1 MKKRSKG
8 SVSRRQFIKGM
19 GALGAAVTFSGFPRF
34 AHSAEEVKF
43 GVVEPLTGPL
53 APLGLSDRRGYEQ
66 AVDEINAAGGIKSLG
81 GAKLSM
87 MLGDSEG
94 KPEVGMAETEKQ
106 IQKGAVAIFGAF
118 QSAVVFATTQ
128 VAEKFKTPFIVGI
141 GVAEAITQRGF
152 KYTFRP
158 IATDAWHIRDE
169 YEYLG
174 YIQKKKGIKI
184 KNVGIY
190 YEDTLWGQ
198 SSAKAWKK
206 LAAEKGY
213 SIVADLPYPHATSDM
228 TGVISKLKAANPD
241 VALTVAY
248 ISDAIL
254 ATRTMKDLDFNPQAI
269 IGMGGGHQDNAYI
282 QTLGKLGE
290 YVSVCENWEND
301 LKIPGVKEANEN
313 YLKRNGV
320 EMDCVASMCYTCVYV
335 LKDALERAASTDREK
350 IREALTKTNLK
361 PGEKGNIQPCAII
374 FGEDGQNK
382 DARTVIAQIQN
393 GKRRSI
399 FPEEY
404 AASKPIWPM
413 RKWKD
418 RK

>member
-1 MKKRSKG
+1 MKKRVKG
-8 SVSRRQFIKGM
+8 GVNRREFIKGM
-19 GALGAAVTFSGFPRF
+19 GALGAAVTFSGFPRL

-43 GVVEPLTGPL
+43 GVVEPLTGAL

-66 AVDEINAAGGIKSLG
+66 AVDEINTAGGIKSLG
-81 GAKLSM
+81 GSKLRM

-94 KPEVGMAETEKQ
+94 KPEVGMAEVEKH
-106 IQKGAVAIFGAF
+106 IQAGAVAIMGAF
-118 QSAVVFATTQ
+118 QSSVVFATTQ
-128 VAEKFKTPFIVGI
+128 IAEKYKTPHIVGI
-141 GVAEAITQRGF
+141 GVAEKITQRGF

-169 YEYLG
+169 YEYLN
-174 YIQKKKGIKI
+174 YIQKKRGIKI
-184 KNVGIY
+184 KTIGIL

-198 SSAKAWKK
+198 SSAAAWKRF
-206 LAAEKGY
+206 APEKGY
-213 SIVADLPYPHATSDM
+213 SIVADLSYPHATSDV

-241 VALTVAY
+241 VVLTVAY

-254 ATRTMKDLDFNPQAI
+254 VTRTMKDLDFNTQAI

-282 QTLGKLGE
+282 QALGKLTE

-301 LKIPGVKEANEN
+301 VKIPGVKEANEN
-313 YLKRNGV
+313 FLKRNGV

-350 IREALTKTNLK
+350 IREALTKTHLK
-361 PGEKGNIQPCAII
+361 SGEKGNIQPSSII

-393 GKRRSI
+393 GKRRSV

-404 AASKPIWPM
+404 AASKPIWPIP
-413 RKWKD
+413 KWKD

>member
-1 MKKRSKG
+1 MKKKG
-8 SVSRRQFIKGM
+8 KRGVNRREFIKGM
-19 GALGAAVTFSGFPRF
+19 GALGAAVTFSGFPRL

-81 GAKLSM
+81 GAKLRM

-94 KPEVGMAETEKQ
+94 KPEVGMAEAEKH
-106 IQKGAVAIFGAF
+106 IQRGAVAIMGAF
-118 QSAVVFATTQ
+118 QSAVVFANTQ
-128 VAEKFKTPFIVGI
+128 VAEKYKTPHIVAI

-169 YEYLG
+169 FEYLTD
-174 YIQKKKGIKI
+174 IQKKKGIKI
-184 KNVGIY
+184 KTIGIF

-198 SSAKAWKK
+198 SSSKAWKR

-213 SIVADLPYPHATSDM
+213 SIVADLPYPHATSDV
-228 TGVISKLKAANPD
+228 TGVMSKLKAANPD

-254 ATRTMKDLDFNPQAI
+254 VTKTMKDLDFNTQAI
-269 IGMGGGHQDNAYI
+269 IGMGGGHQDDAFI
-282 QTLGKLGE
+282 KTLGKLAE

-313 YLKRNGV
+313 FLKRNGV
-320 EMDCVASMCYTCVYV
+320 EMDCVASMCHTCVYV

-350 IREALTKTNLK
+350 LREALTKTNLR
-361 PGEKGNIQPCAII
+361 PGEKGNIQPSSII
-374 FGEDGQNK
+374 FDETGQNK
-382 DARTVIAQIQN
+382 EARTVIAQIQN
-393 GKRRSI
+393 GKRRSV
-399 FPEEY
+399 FPAEF
-404 AASKPIWPM
+404 AASEPIWPM
-413 RKWKD
+413 PKWKD